1 MADELLVARLRTNL
15 GDTSAPHAFSDAE
28 LALLLDQHG
37 GDELAA
43 RVDGLWRL
51 TTQAARL
58 HSYTVGLSR
67 EDKGQIHDHLLAQ
80 YEAANT
86 ELGKRRAADLT
97 AFREAGVSSVAI
109 PVQTV
114 F

>member
-15 GDTSAPHAFSDAE
+15 GDTTAPLAFSDAE

-58 HSYTVGLSR
+58 ADYTIGLSQER
-67 EDKGQIHDHLLAQ
+67 KSQIFDHLLALH
-80 YEAANT
+80 ESANA
-86 ELGKRRAADLT
+86 ELGARRGADLAALAQT
-97 AFREAGVSSVAI
+97 GASSVAV
-109 PVQTV
+109 PVIAV

>member
-1 MADELLVARLRTNL
+1 MADELLVARLRSNL
-15 GDTSAPHAFSDAE
+15 GDVNSPAAFSDAE

-51 TTQAARL
+51 TTQAAKL

-67 EDKGQIHDHLLAQ
+67 EEKGEIFDHLLALHEQ
-80 YEAANT
+80 ANAD
-86 ELGKRRAADLT
+86 LGKQRAADLT
-97 AFREAGVSSVAI
+97 AFREAGVPSAAV
-109 PVQTV
+109 PVQHV